1 MPHLSDRCCSV
12 IELRQYTM
20 VPGRRDEL
28 IEVFEREFV
37 ETQEAV
43 DSHVVGIFTDL
54 DDPDRFVWLRGFASN
69 DERSTALRTFYTG
82 PAWRAHGAQ
91 AAATMTDS
99 DDVLLLQ
106 PGRGLPEALAGEART
121 FGVTVYAL
129 EPGTDDA
136 AAVAAA
142 PTDALA
148 VFRTHPGPNGF
159 PSLPVRE
166 GEQVV
171 VVITEGKPAA
181 EELPGAKIIQT
192 MRLAPTGKSA
202 LR

>member
-12 IELRQYTM
+12 VELRQYTM

-43 DSHVVGIFTDL
+43 GSHVVGIFTDL

-69 DERSTALRTFYTG
+69 DERSTALRAFYTG

-106 PGRGLPEALAGEART
+106 PGRGLPETSASEPST
-121 FGVTVYAL
+121 YGVTVYAL

-136 AAVAAA
+136 AAVSAA

-159 PSLPVRE
+159 PALPVRE

-171 VVITEGKPAA
+171 VVLTAGDPSETP
-181 EELPGAKIIQT
+181 LPGATVLQQL
-192 MRLAPTGKSA
+192 RLAPTPRSA